1 MEEPQATE
9 LHCRPTVLR
18 VGVVGTGFGARAQI
32 PGFRAAG
39 CEVTAVSSARPE
51 RAGEVARQHRVPS
64 WTTDAA
70 ELARRDDVDLISV
83 ASPPYLH
90 HDHVLAA
97 VAAGKH
103 VLCEKPFALNAV
115 QARAML
121 AAAEAKRVVHAI
133 DHEFRFVPARSTLKE
148 LVAEGAL
155 GEVRAVHVVDFAPTL
170 ADPDLARQEWWLRRD
185 RGGGI
190 LGAVGSHWIDTL
202 RWWCGEVRFVSAQLG
217 TFVRKR
223 PVRGGGRI
231 HVTADDTA
239 HVLLRFASG
248 ALGSIQ
254 LSVVARHS
262 SRRVMVYGSDA
273 SAVIGGNGRLL
284 FAAAGKELREIVAE
298 PPGDIPEGAGRG
310 VPRYLLEAFA
320 ALVARIR
327 AHIEEGPRGQH
338 AEDHP
343 TFHDGLR
350 VQEVLDAAYAS
361 SETASIVEVAAS

>member
-1 MEEPQATE
+1 MPHIE
-9 LHCRPTVLR
+9 LHSRPTVLR
-18 VGVVGTGFGARAQI
+18 VGVVGTGFGASAQI

-39 CEVTAVSSARPE
+39 CEVTVVCSARPE
-51 RAGEVARQHRVPS
+51 RAREAARRQQVPN
-64 WTTDAA
+64 WVTDAA
-70 ELARRDDVDLISV
+70 ELARREDVDLVSI
-83 ASPPYLH
+83 ASPPHLH
-90 HDHVLAA
+90 HEHVLAA

-103 VLCEKPFALNAV
+103 VLCEKPFALDAG

-121 AAAEAKRVVHAI
+121 DAAEAARLVHAI
-133 DHEFRFVPARSTLKE
+133 DHEFRYVPARATLKE
-148 LVAEGAL
+148 LIAEGAL
-155 GEVRAVHVVDFAPTL
+155 GEVRALHIVDFAPTM
-170 ADPDLARQEWWLRRD
+170 AEPELARQEWWLRRD

-190 LGAVGSHWIDTL
+190 LGAIGSHWIDTL
-202 RWWCGEVRFVSAQLG
+202 RWWCGEVRYVSAQLG

-231 HVTADDTA
+231 HVSADDTA

-248 ALGSIQ
+248 TLASIQ

-284 FAAAGKELREIVAE
+284 FAEAGKELQEIVAE
-298 PPGDIPEGAGRG
+298 PGGDVAEGPGRG
-310 VPRYLLEAFA
+310 APRYILEAFA
-320 ALVARIR
+320 ALAARVR
-327 AHIEEGPRGQH
+327 AHVEDGPRGEH
-338 AEDHP
+338 GAEHP

-361 SETASIVEVAAS
+361 SEAAGSAVEIAAS